1 MIGQTQEE
9 ATFIDQ
15 LAREQ
20 DPNENQEYWIGLY
33 RNEKGTLG
41 ESLQPDSIRCKH
53 KGIHTKL
60 PSFYHSLIVLDK
72 IIFQHSSQLLADV
85 SISQLLHKVSMHF
98 PLMSSL
104 V

>member
-33 RNEKGTLG
+33 RNEKGTLE

-53 KGIHTKL
+53 KGITRRSFHPFTIVSLCLTK
-60 PSFYHSLIVLDK
+60 
-72 IIFQHSSQLLADV
+72 
-85 SISQLLHKVSMHF
+85 
-98 PLMSSL
+98 
-104 V
+104 